1 MTKYVITFGTKTIT
15 AKSENAMR
23 NALREIRDHL
33 YILGDLCP
41 HAIVTTENGKLVK
54 DIEFRCPRRLLGK
67 VRMVNTA
74 VPAV

>member
-23 NALREIRDHL
+23 NALRGIRDNL
-33 YILGDLCP
+33 CITGDLCP
-41 HAIVTTENGKLVK
+41 HAIVTTEDGKLVK
-54 DIEFRCPRRLLGK
+54 DIEFRETRLLGK

-74 VPAV
+74 VKAI